1 MKENA
6 EKSTKKRVQ
15 KKPQIHPEFVD
26 ISQKLRRI
34 REGKGLTLVEASDKI
49 GIGFVFLSEIERA
62 LKAPSTAAISG
73 IARVYE
79 MDECEIAI
87 AYRKIPTSVLETL
100 TKRQDI
106 LRMIYDVTN
115 SDALNDQQRDELFN
129 DIVALYRRHSE

>member
-1 MKENA
+1 MRENT

-115 SDALNDQQRDELFN
+115 SESLNDQQRDELFN
-129 DIVALYRRHSE
+129 DVVALYRRHNE

>member
-115 SDALNDQQRDELFN
+115 SEALSDQQQDELFN
-129 DIVALYRRHSE
+129 DFVALYRRHSK

>member
-34 REGKGLTLVEASDKI
+34 REGRGLTLVEASDKI

-87 AYRKIPTSVLETL
+87 AYRKIPTSVLDAL

-115 SDALNDQQRDELFN
+115 SETLNDQQRDELFN
-129 DIVALYRRHSE
+129 DVVALYRRHSE

>member
-115 SDALNDQQRDELFN
+115 SEALSDQQRDELFN
-129 DIVALYRRHSE
+129 DVVALYRRHSE

>member
-79 MDECEIAI
+79 MDECEVAI

>member
-1 MKENA
+1 MKEIA

-15 KKPQIHPEFVD
+15 KKPQVHPEFVD

-62 LKAPSTAAISG
+62 LKAPSTAAING

-115 SDALNDQQRDELFN
+115 SETLSDQQRDELFN
-129 DIVALYRRHSE
+129 DVVALYRRHSE

>member
-1 MKENA
+1 
-6 EKSTKKRVQ
+6 
-15 KKPQIHPEFVD
+15 
-26 ISQKLRRI
+26 
-34 REGKGLTLVEASDKI
+34 TLVEASDKI

-106 LRMIYDVTN
+106 LRMSYDIIKKLV
-115 SDALNDQQRDELFN
+115 SLLIA
-129 DIVALYRRHSE
+129 

>member
-106 LRMIYDVTN
+106 LRMIYDITN

-129 DIVALYRRHSE
+129 DVVALYRRHSE